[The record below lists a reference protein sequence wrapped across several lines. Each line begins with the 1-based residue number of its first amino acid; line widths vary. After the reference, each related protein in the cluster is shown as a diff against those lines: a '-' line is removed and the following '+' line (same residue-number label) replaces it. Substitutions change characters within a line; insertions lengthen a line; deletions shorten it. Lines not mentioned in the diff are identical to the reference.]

1 MQEKGKKKIVDNL
14 GGEKICKMKENPI
27 LMKEDLVA
35 EARRKKRIHREE
47 KRKREKQSLQEVELR
62 LKKEK

>member
-1 MQEKGKKKIVDNL
+1 
-14 GGEKICKMKENPI
+14 MKENPI

-47 KRKREKQSLQEVELR
+47 KRKREK
-62 LKKEK
+62 